1 MTSHFDLGAPVAVL
15 RRRRDLRLL
24 LSASLVSLTGDWVL
38 GVGLAYAVYHL
49 TGSTLA
55 SAATLL
61 AAYVPH
67 LVIGPVAGVF
77 VDRWDRKRTMVIAN
91 LFMAAGMVPLLR
103 VTDADAVWLVY
114 VVLVVQSAGEVFFS
128 PAEQALLPRLVD
140 DEELVTANAVNGQV
154 AQVARLV
161 GSALGGVAAAA
172 GGVPAVAVIDGVT
185 FLVAASLVAGIRT
198 SGSVATHAPRA
209 ADQVLRDRVRAFG
222 HELRAGLSATRGE
235 PVVLTIIAFTVI
247 TCAGEGIMGTLF
259 APFVRDVLHG
269 SGQVYGVVTGV
280 QAVGGIV
287 GGVVA
292 AGIGHRW
299 SPTILF
305 GVGAVLFGCVD
316 LAIFVY
322 PLAYGGVWPAVV
334 GMLLVGIPG
343 AVTMAGYMTLFQR
356 HTADAER
363 GRVFSLLGLGRAVAV
378 LVGTTTA
385 GFLGETVGIVPIL
398 ALQGVGYVL
407 AGAMVLVALRG
418 YVHERP
424 GTVPIT

>member
-1 MTSHFDLGAPVAVL
+1 MK
-15 RRRRDLRLL
+15 
-24 LSASLVSLTGDWVL
+24 SLAFPICLAAWL
-38 GVGLAYAVYHL
+38 GLAATTAYGSGQKMIEIDKAGNVRTS
-49 TGSTLA
+49 TGRDIGRSKEA
-55 SAATLL
+55 SKKSEAAETKS
-61 AAYVPH
+61 APSS
-67 LVIGPVAGVF
+67 PVDICAPGYTWSPEGVS
-77 VDRWDRKRTMVIAN
+77 
-91 LFMAAGMVPLLR
+91 P
-103 VTDADAVWLVY
+103 
-114 VVLVVQSAGEVFFS
+114 QSAD
-128 PAEQALLPRLVD
+128 R
-140 DEELVTANAVNGQV
+140 
-154 AQVARLV
+154 
-161 GSALGGVAAAA
+161 
-172 GGVPAVAVIDGVT
+172 
-185 FLVAASLVAGIRT
+185 
-198 SGSVATHAPRA
+198 
-209 ADQVLRDRVRAFG
+209 VLRDRLRAFG
-222 HELRAGLSATRGE
+222 HDLRAGLTAARGE
-235 PVVLTIIAFTVI
+235 PVVLTIIAFTMI

-269 SGQVYGVVTGV
+269 SGQVYGVITGV

-299 SPTILF
+299 SPTVLF

-316 LAIFVY
+316 LAIFLY
-322 PLAYGGVWPAVV
+322 PLAYDGVWPAVV
-334 GMLLVGIPG
+334 GMLLVGVPG

-363 GRVFSLLGLGRAVAV
+363 GRVFSLLGLGRAAAV

-424 GTVPIT
+424 GTVRLT

>member
-305 GVGAVLFGCVD
+305 GVG
-316 LAIFVY
+316 
-322 PLAYGGVWPAVV
+322 
-334 GMLLVGIPG
+334 
-343 AVTMAGYMTLFQR
+343 
-356 HTADAER
+356 
-363 GRVFSLLGLGRAVAV
+363 
-378 LVGTTTA
+378 
-385 GFLGETVGIVPIL
+385 
-398 ALQGVGYVL
+398 
-407 AGAMVLVALRG
+407 
-418 YVHERP
+418 
-424 GTVPIT
+424 